1 MSVRRISGKEH
12 NAFGEL
18 GLFDIK
24 VEGESDG
31 VAEGKVEGK
40 SDGAVDGKVEGK
52 SDDLEDGDSEGGFDF
67 MRVGEAEG
75 ILVFKLVVAFQCTAS
90 KPTYPVDRHGSWL

>member
-31 VAEGKVEGK
+31 VIV
-40 SDGAVDGKVEGK
+40 
-52 SDDLEDGDSEGGFDF
+52 GD
-67 MRVGEAEG
+67 AEG
-75 ILVFKLVVAFQCTAS
+75 ILVFKLVVAFQCTAL
-90 KPTYPVDRHGSWL
+90 KETFEVDRHGS